1 MIFYGTG
8 QKVLNRYLKQEEER
22 KSCFLRKI
30 YLSSFSWQSREVEFN
45 KFNKPINTNQLNCGV
60 TGSLLPKTMLIV
72 GSDWSL
78 QHHFLKS
85 VIEAHNLTLQRECSS
100 LFQDTAAR
108 KVYIAHQPR
117 FQGLFSS
124 YRLLRRAPQEAV
136 RWETLGKRLIAHSSQ
151 PERVSDAIFPFVNK

>member
-100 LFQDTAAR
+100 LFQDIAAS

-117 FQGLFSS
+117 FQGLSS

-136 RWETLGKRLIAHSSQ
+136 RWEPLGKRLIAHSSQ